1 MSKKNSQ
8 TMVRVHKR
16 ENPYVQI
23 DKTGL
28 NDTQLS
34 WKAKGLLCYL
44 LSLPDDWQIYLN
56 ELKNHSS
63 DGRDSTASA
72 INELIKYGY
81 CSREVNRDSRGRLKG
96 YIYQI
101 YEIPFSETLEYT
113 EDSPKT
119 DFPYT
124 DEPKLVKP
132 KSDNPKTDN
141 PSLLINNNTN
151 KLLTLNNN
159 NNNQSINHIK
169 PEDEIDEIEKYKKI
183 ISSNIEY
190 DYLKEKYKYKS
201 VVDDI
206 LNIMIDVVSST
217 KDSIRVNGEDKPASI
232 VKSIFLK
239 LDQFHIEYVIDCL
252 DKTTTKASNIR
263 AYLITTLYNSPS
275 TINSYYSNMVQ
286 HDMYG
291 SR

>member
-96 YIYQI
+96 YVYQI
-101 YEIPFSETLEYT
+101 YEVPLSETLEHT

-124 DEPKLVKP
+124 VEPKTVSP
-132 KSDNPKTDN
+132 KLDKPKTDN

-151 KLLTLNNN
+151 KLLTLKNDNT
-159 NNNQSINHIK
+159 NQSINQAK
-169 PEDEIDEIEKYKKI
+169 PEDEIDKIEKYKKI
-183 ISSNIEY
+183 IFSNIEY

-232 VKSIFLK
+232 VKSVFLK